1 MSRES
6 SKWLRFRLA
15 TLLCFFL
22 ILFVA
27 LISRAIQLQ
36 ILSGKTLKKMADRQ
50 HIQPVLLQ
58 PERGIIFDRNGE
70 KLAASVQVDS
80 VCAEPSRIAD
90 PDAAARRLAPILKM
104 DPEVIRRKIARRKH
118 FAWIARRIPD
128 SQADALE
135 KLKIEGIYT
144 VKESRRIYPN
154 GELAAAVVGYVGIDA
169 DGLEGLEMRYNDDL
183 KGTPEKLAWFRDAK
197 GKKIFARVEGAE
209 AAKTEDNYNLVLTID
224 SRIQYLVE
232 TKLREA
238 VQAKGARGGFA
249 MVMDP
254 KTGEIL
260 AMANEPGFD
269 PNKPKDTA
277 DKGRNRAIT
286 DVFDPGSTFKPFLA
300 AAALEEKVVSES
312 TRLNCENGAYKVND
326 RVFHEANRKKY
337 GALTFGEVIKYS
349 SNIGCVK
356 TAERLGKDKFYNYIT
371 RFGFG
376 ARTGVDLPGESRGL
390 LRPVR
395 SWTRVDMSTVAFGQG
410 ISVTALQLI
419 TALSAIA
426 NDGVLMKPLIVR
438 AVVDKQGKI
447 IRGNTPTTVRRVISP
462 ETAKRLSRIMTSV
475 VQDEDGTGKKAR
487 IANINVAGKTGTS
500 QKFDPARRAYS
511 SERVRTSFMG
521 FFPAEN
527 PQITMMVV
535 LDEPKIDKWGGVA
548 SAPVFSGIGEQILNC
563 IKTDLRERTP
573 APPPREQELLTPDK
587 GVKLVSAPALLL
599 NGTRPDDEVNEA
611 LMPDFR
617 GMTMREALKRAREKG
632 IELNM
637 SGNGWAVSQAPL
649 PGTALKERRLCSV
662 SFSTGQ

>member
-1 MSRES
+1 MNRES

-58 PERGIIFDRNGE
+58 PERGMIFDRNGE
-70 KLAASVQVDS
+70 KLAATVHVDS
-80 VCAEPSRIAD
+80 VCADPSRIAD
-90 PDAAARRLAPILKM
+90 PDGAARTIAPILRM
-104 DPEVIRRKIARRKH
+104 DPETLRKRLVVRKH
-118 FAWIARRIPD
+118 FSWIARKIT
-128 SQADALE
+128 ADQSETME
-135 KLKIEGIYT
+135 KIRIEGVYL
-144 VKESRRIYPN
+144 VKEPKRIYPN
-154 GELAAAVVGYVGIDA
+154 GELAAGVIGFVGLDA
-169 DGLEGLEMRYNDDL
+169 DGLEGLEKRYNSEL

-197 GKKIFARVEGAE
+197 GKKIYARVENAE
-209 AAKTEDNYNLVLTID
+209 AATTEDNYNLILTID

-232 TKLREA
+232 SKLKEA

-254 KTGEIL
+254 RTGEIL

-269 PNKPKDTA
+269 PNTPKDTP

-300 AAALEEKVVSES
+300 AAALEEKAVNES
-312 TRLNCENGAYKVND
+312 TRLNCENGAYAVND
-326 RVFHEANRKKY
+326 RVFHEANRKRH
-337 GALTFGEVIKYS
+337 GTLTFPEVIKYS
-349 SNIGCVK
+349 SNIGCIKV
-356 TAERLGKDKFYNYIT
+356 AERLGKEHFYEYIT
-371 RFGFG
+371 KFGFG

-395 SWTRVDMSTVAFGQG
+395 NWTRVDMSTVAFGQG

-438 AVVDKQGKI
+438 AVVDKKGQI
-447 IRGNTPTTVRRVISP
+447 IRGNTPVTVRRVISSG
-462 ETAKRLSRIMTSV
+462 TAKRLARIMTSV
-475 VQDEDGTGKKAR
+475 VQDDDGTGKNAR
-487 IANINVAGKTGTS
+487 IANITVAGKTGTS
-500 QKFDPARRAYS
+500 QKFDAARRAYS

-527 PQITMMVV
+527 PQITMMIV
-535 LDEPKIDKWGGVA
+535 LDEPKIDKWGGMA
-548 SAPVFSGIGEQILNC
+548 SAPVFRGIGEQILNC
-563 IKTDLRERTP
+563 IKTDLRGRSP
-573 APPPREQELLTPDK
+573 DPPPRETERIQPPE
-587 GVKLVSAPALLL
+587 GVKLVSAPTLLL
-599 NGTRPDDEVNEA
+599 SGTRPESEEGDA

-637 SGNGWAVSQAPL
+637 SGNGWAVSQNPL
-649 PGTALKERRLCSV
+649 PGTAVKERRLCSV